1 MPGPERWCDRWGSG
15 DGIAQFA
22 QRVMIWKNAAVSTRT
37 PTKTSSSSTP
47 SSASWLDRYFHI
59 TERGSTISREVRGGI
74 VTFFSMSYI
83 LVLNPAILSKA
94 SPPGP
99 RPSSPPAPP
108 SSPQS

>member
-1 MPGPERWCDRWGSG
+1 MTASLS
-15 DGIAQFA
+15 FA

-94 SPPGP
+94 SPPGT
-99 RPSSPPAPP
+99 
-108 SSPQS
+108 